1 MQHDAKTKTL
11 SAIGRLEGLTGKLRA
26 MVEESAYCPRVLE
39 IALAMQGQ
47 LKYIHGTVLENH
59 LRTCAAKKLASA
71 SKAEREKCIAE
82 LLQII
87 GLSTRS

>member
-1 MQHDAKTKTL
+1 MQHDAKKKTL
-11 SAIGRLEGLTGKLRA
+11 SAIGRLEGLTGKLLA
-26 MVEESAYCPRVLE
+26 MVEDGAYCPRILE

-47 LKYIHGTVLENH
+47 LRYIHGTVLENH
-59 LRTCAAKKLASA
+59 LRTCAAKNLASA

-82 LLQII
+82 LLQVI